1 MICAIAGMKK
11 ITSEERKMRMQFSSK
26 REQSAGN
33 AKTKN
38 VSKQVEKVE
47 KCNIFHKTDN
57 KFSLHAYT
65 RFAQEVC

>member
-1 MICAIAGMKK
+1 
-11 ITSEERKMRMQFSSK
+11 MRMQFSSK
-26 REQSAGN
+26 REQSADN

-47 KCNIFHKTDN
+47 KCNIFHNTDN